1 MRSHAS
7 PTLLHALSPFNG
19 ASGLLLLLLPQVML
33 GMEGVWDIHDLHIWA
48 ISTSMKPVLTAH
60 VHIGPD
66 ADANVV
72 LQQLEAYVRGLGIDH
87 STIQI
92 CNIAAPPQLDQ
103 PAQQAEV

>member
-1 MRSHAS
+1 VYFADII
-7 PTLLHALSPFNG
+7 A
-19 ASGLLLLLLPQVML
+19 ALLLLLQVML
-33 GMEGVWDIHDLHIWA
+33 GMEGVWDIHDLHIWN

-92 CNIAAPPQLDQ
+92 CNIQPQLDQ
-103 PAQQAEV
+103 PAEQAEV

>member
-1 MRSHAS
+1 M
-7 PTLLHALSPFNG
+7 
-19 ASGLLLLLLPQVML
+19 SGLLLLLLPQVML

>member
-1 MRSHAS
+1 
-7 PTLLHALSPFNG
+7 
-19 ASGLLLLLLPQVML
+19 LLLCDYAATPLLCVCAAALQVML
-33 GMEGVWDIHDLHIWA
+33 GMEGVWDIHDLHIWN

-60 VHIGPD
+60 VHIGPE

-92 CNIAAPPQLDQ
+92 CNIQPQLEQ
-103 PAQQAEV
+103 ASEQAEV